1 MSDAVHANLEDLRR
15 LQKAGDV
22 AVQEVNDSLKK
33 LQRTVER
40 ADWTDSASRN
50 FDTQL
55 NSATASVRQT
65 TQRLSELKPILNRDI
80 QALQEYLRRR

>member
-15 LQKAGDV
+15 LQKAVDV

-33 LQRTVER
+33 LQRTVAR
-40 ADWTDSASRN
+40 ADWTDSASRS

-55 NSATASVRQT
+55 NAATASVRQT
-65 TQRLSELKPILNRDI
+65 TQRLSELKPILNREI